1 MGLPPEMIKKI
12 ELFTNQILFW
22 FPQFFQY
29 SATWTSVIIFILF
42 RFQSKLAFFLV
53 PGFSRTWILSFKEF
67 SQWKFFLVSRMT
79 VTTLTAHVQLIRLLL
94 LPVTKPKKKNLK
106 LLAQH
111 HQSPWELF
119 SGPVPG
125 SLQNNFTSTYMKLIL
140 TYQSL
145 PLRIP
150 KLLTYVTSFTLLGF
164 AGNSRTNFGDIYQLS
179 CTNPFPH
186 THNLFNNSIIKWE
199 VASVKHSHFPQSK
212 IVHLPSPLI
221 VLSINSPANTQ
232 QTTRV

>member
-1 MGLPPEMIKKI
+1 MI
-12 ELFTNQILFW
+12 
-22 FPQFFQY
+22 
-29 SATWTSVIIFILF
+29 SSIF
-42 RFQSKLAFFLV
+42 S
-53 PGFSRTWILSFKEF
+53 ILSDLDFRDYFYTF
-67 SQWKFFLVSRMT
+67 SFSIQTRIFPRPGIFQNLNPLIQRIFTMKILSRFENDRNNPYGPRT
-79 VTTLTAHVQLIRLLL
+79 AYTPFTLACNQT
-94 LPVTKPKKKNLK
+94 KKKNLK